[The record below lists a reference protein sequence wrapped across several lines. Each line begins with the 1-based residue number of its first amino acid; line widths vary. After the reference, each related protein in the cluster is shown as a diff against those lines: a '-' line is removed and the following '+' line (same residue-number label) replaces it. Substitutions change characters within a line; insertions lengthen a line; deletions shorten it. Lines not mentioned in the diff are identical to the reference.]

1 MRCDVLVLGGGAAGI
16 AAAVTAARQGARV
29 VLIERSGMLGGM
41 ATAALIHTVC
51 GLYFLREEP
60 GAVVAHSGFPAEF
73 ARRLIEAGAATAP
86 VRMGRVDVLPHSP
99 PGFASVA
106 DTVVSECPGLEVFL
120 HSEMIHADL
129 DRDRIAEVTAICR
142 GTRMVFRPATAID
155 ASGDALLVGLCGCD
169 CEQAPSDRLQRPAF
183 VFALHGVDVG
193 RLGDDGRL
201 QAARLLTSAV
211 QSGALDSGVLGAHF
225 RATGRGGEVYVT
237 IDLAA
242 PLFDPTSP
250 AQLTALEKT
259 GRLLAREIL
268 AHLRENHS
276 AFRSADV
283 SAFPAR
289 VGIRESRRIRGR
301 DIVTGEDIIR
311 GTLRADVVALGTWPM
326 ELREKATGPKWRF
339 PDGLR
344 PTQVPLGALRPSGLE
359 NCWTAGRCI
368 SCEHEAQASLRV
380 IATCMATGQAAGAA
394 AALHAQ
400 NGVAPNAAAVRA
412 LMGMEAQQ

>member
-1 MRCDVLVLGGGAAGI
+1 MKCDLLVLGGGAAGI

-41 ATAALIHTVC
+41 ATAALVHTVC

-60 GAVVAHSGFPAEF
+60 GAVVAHSGFPVEF
-73 ARRLIEAGAATAP
+73 ARRLIEAGAATGS

-99 PGFASVA
+99 PGFAFVA
-106 DTVVSECPGLEVFL
+106 DTVVSECPSLEVFL
-120 HSEMIHADL
+120 HSELIHAEMDG
-129 DRDRIAEVTAICR
+129 DHIAEVTAICR
-142 GTRMVFRPATAID
+142 GAKMTFRPAAAID
-155 ASGDALLVGLCGCD
+155 ASGDALLVGLCGRE
-169 CEQAPSDRLQRPAF
+169 CEQAPSERLQRPAF
-183 VFALHGVDVG
+183 IFALHGVDAG

-201 QAARLLTSAV
+201 QVARLLTSGV
-211 QSGALDSGVLGAHF
+211 QGGVLDSGVLGAHF

-242 PLFDPTSP
+242 PLFDPASP
-250 AQLTALEKT
+250 AQLTALEKA
-259 GRLLAREIL
+259 GRILAREIL
-268 AHLRENHS
+268 VHLRENHE

-289 VGIRESRRIRGR
+289 VGLRESRRIRGR
-301 DIVTGEDIIR
+301 ATVTGDDIIR
-311 GTLRADVVALGTWPM
+311 GTARADVVALGTWPM

-344 PTQVPLGALRPSGLE
+344 PTQIPLGALRPSGIE

-394 AALHAQ
+394 AALQAQ
-400 NGVAPNAAAVRA
+400 DGMAPDAEAVRA
-412 LMGMEAQQ
+412 LIGMEAPQ